1 MLHVDN
7 ISFSIKVQQFL
18 CNAVHYDS
26 LQHCSVL
33 PFASNMDTAD
43 VKCPDCGGSVHIY
56 SRGERRLKD
65 MPFIVGIRSEC
76 RVALHRYRCQ
86 QCGKTFTE
94 DCCMRY
100 HGTDITVRAAH
111 WVTELL
117 SYHIPIKAVHEIT
130 GISCDT
136 IRRIHKEMML
146 CAICERKEELRL
158 SGYKPVYI
166 AVDEFAIKRG
176 RIYGTCVIDLDTG
189 DVIWVGLGKSAEDFS
204 RFFKETDMEYLSE
217 VKAVAMDMNAS
228 YNLVIRNCLPKAEIV
243 YDRYHFQ
250 AKYGKDV
257 FNRVRLSEAAQY
269 KNAEDNI
276 TACWRRNIAN
286 AETKHS
292 EYEIY
297 RRRELRAGKNEQ
309 RSKRKTVKALRWVLL
324 RNNETL
330 SQQEALKLQEI
341 LSCHED
347 LAVCYAMKEELC
359 RMFSITDPA
368 AADRKW
374 HSWFDAAK
382 ASGIKPLVNFAR
394 LMEKRLPGLIAHAK
408 HPISTGKLEGFNNKI
423 KVAKRI
429 GYGYRNMEYFFTL
442 IKYMS
447 LPAVRKSYR
456 TASSVKVT

>member
-1 MLHVDN
+1 MLRLDD
-7 ISFSIKVQQFL
+7 ISFCIKVQQFL
-18 CNAVHYDS
+18 CNTIQYDTS
-26 LQHCSVL
+26 RCCYVL
-33 PFASNMDTAD
+33 PFVSNMDTAD
-43 VKCPDCGGSVHIY
+43 VRCPVCGGSVHIY
-56 SRGERRLKD
+56 DNGERRLKD

-76 RVALHRYRCQ
+76 RVKLHRYKCQ

-94 DCCMRY
+94 NCCMRY

-111 WVTELL
+111 WITELL

-130 GISCDT
+130 GISWDT
-136 IRRIHKEMML
+136 IHKIHKEMML
-146 CAICERKEELRL
+146 GAICARHEELKL
-158 SGYKPVYI
+158 SGYKPVYL

-176 RIYGTCVIDLDTG
+176 RIYGTCVIDIETG
-189 DVIWVGLGKSAEDFS
+189 DVIWVGMGKSAEDFG
-204 RFFKETDMEYLSE
+204 RFFKETDIKYLSE

-228 YNLVIRNCLPKAEIV
+228 YNLVVRNCLPNAEIV

-257 FNRVRLSEAAQY
+257 LDRVRLLEAEQY
-269 KNAEDNI
+269 KTAEDNMRTCWWHSI
-276 TACWRRNIAN
+276 TN
-286 AETKHS
+286 AETKNT

-297 RRRELRAGKNEQ
+297 RRRILRTKKNEQ
-309 RSKRKTVKALRWVLL
+309 SNKRKAVKALRWVLL

-330 SQQEALKLQEI
+330 NRQESSKLEEI
-341 LSCHED
+341 LSCHEE

-359 RMFSITDPA
+359 HMFSITDSA
-368 AADRKW
+368 TADQKW

-382 ASGIKPLVNFAR
+382 ASSIKPLVNFAR
-394 LMEKRLPGLIAHAK
+394 LMEKRLHGLIAHAK

-429 GYGYRNMEYFFTL
+429 GYGYRNMDYFFTL

-456 TASSVKVT
+456 TISSVKVT